1 MKYQS
6 FNHQNYVAIHLF
18 SCKIQTALC
27 WASST
32 QKPVSTSHS
41 FLFLLALEMLFIECK
56 NATTSPGTRPTC
68 TSMTRCINIHMMW
81 LYTHAHT
88 HTEDPLY
95 SWIYIIMT
103 RNSILPSVT
112 DELAY
117 CQNNKYRLIQ
127 WPYAIAIS
135 KDSKNTLRNCFLKK
149 KIKIKKMQIPQCRSQ
164 QHHNFKC

>member
-6 FNHQNYVAIHLF
+6 FNHQNYVAISLF

-27 WASST
+27 SASST
-32 QKPVSTSHS
+32 QKPVSTPHS

-56 NATTSPGTRPTC
+56 NATTSAGTRPTC
-68 TSMTRCINIHMMW
+68 TSMTRCINLHMMW
-81 LYTHAHT
+81 LYTHTHT
-88 HTEDPLY
+88 ETEDPLY

-149 KIKIKKMQIPQCRSQ
+149 KKKANTTMQKSATSQ
-164 QHHNFKC
+164 F